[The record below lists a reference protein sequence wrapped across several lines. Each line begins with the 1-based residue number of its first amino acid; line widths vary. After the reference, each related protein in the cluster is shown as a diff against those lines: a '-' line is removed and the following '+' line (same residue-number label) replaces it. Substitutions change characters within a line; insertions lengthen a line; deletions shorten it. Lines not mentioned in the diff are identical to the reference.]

1 MLERLESPPNVIAI
15 KAVGKLAKDDYTN
28 VLTPAIKAL
37 MDSTGELRA
46 VIVVGDEF
54 DGITPGGT
62 WEDLKTGMQHLT
74 KWKRCAVVSDKD
86 WVRHGV
92 ALFGWTMPGDVK
104 VFAETE
110 VDQAIEWAA
119 AAETGAA

>member
-46 VIVVGDEF
+46 VIVVGVRRHH
-54 DGITPGGT
+54 PGWYLGGP
-62 WEDLKTGMQHLT
+62 EDRHAAPHEVEAVRGRERQGLGEAR
-74 KWKRCAVVSDKD
+74 RCAL
-86 WVRHGV
+86 R
-92 ALFGWTMPGDVK
+92 
-104 VFAETE
+104 
-110 VDQAIEWAA
+110 VDDA
-119 AAETGAA
+119 G

>member
-1 MLERLESPPNVIAI
+1 MEKLESPPNVIAV
-15 KAVGKLAKDDYTN
+15 KAVGKLAKDDYAN

-37 MDSTGELRA
+37 LDATGELRA
-46 VIVVGDEF
+46 VIVIGADF

-62 WEDLKTGMQHLT
+62 WEDFRTGLQNIG
-74 KWKRCAVVSDKD
+74 KWKRCAIVSDKD
-86 WVRHGV
+86 WVKHGV

-104 VFAETE
+104 LFAESD

-119 AAETGAA
+119 AQ

>member
-1 MLERLESPPNVIAI
+1 MEKLESPPNVIAI

-37 MDSTGELRA
+37 IDSTGELRA
-46 VIVVGDEF
+46 VIVIGEDF
-54 DGITPGGT
+54 DGIAPGGT
-62 WEDLKTGMQHLT
+62 WEDFRTGLQHLG
-74 KWKRCAVVSDKD
+74 KWKRCAVVTDKD
-86 WVRHGV
+86 WVKHGV

-104 VFAETE
+104 MFAESE

-119 AAETGAA
+119 A

>member
-1 MLERLESPPNVIAI
+1 MLERLESPSNVIAI
-15 KAVGKLAKDDYTN
+15 KAVGKLSKDDYQN
-28 VLTPAIKAL
+28 VLTPAVKELIE
-37 MDSTGELRA
+37 STGALRA

-62 WEDLKTGMQHLT
+62 WEDLKTGLQHLT

-104 VFAETE
+104 VFADTE
-110 VDQAIEWAA
+110 LDQAIEWAA
-119 AAETGAA
+119 AE

>member
-1 MLERLESPPNVIAI
+1 MLEQLESPPNVIAI

-28 VLTPAIKAL
+28 VLSPAIKAL

-46 VIVVGDEF
+46 VIVIGDDYE
-54 DGITPGGT
+54 GITPGGT
-62 WEDLKTGMQHLT
+62 WEDMKTGLQHIT

-86 WVRHGV
+86 WVRHGF

-104 VFAETE
+104 MFAESE
-110 VDQAIEWAA
+110 VDDAIAWAA
-119 AAETGAA
+119 AAESAES

>member
-1 MLERLESPPNVIAI
+1 MLEQLESPPNVIAV

-37 MDSTGELRA
+37 VDSTGELRA
-46 VIVVGDEF
+46 VIVIGDDF

-62 WEDLKTGMQHLT
+62 WEDMKTGLQHIT

-86 WVRHGV
+86 WVRNGV
-92 ALFGWTMPGDVK
+92 AIFGWTMPGDVK
-104 VFAETE
+104 VFAEGE
-110 VDQAIEWAA
+110 VDDAIAWAA
-119 AAETGAA
+119 AE